1 MNEYA
6 IGRRSGSDTRAA
18 IQQVA
23 LELFTKK
30 GYEATSLREI
40 ADELGIQ
47 KPSLYYHFK
56 GKEDILRALFD
67 ERGDEAEQLLEWIS
81 RQPQRPELI
90 RAAVLRWVQ
99 SFSADKLRGIRFM
112 SANPLI
118 ARTYEGHTGNR
129 IGSTLNQLVDLLA
142 GLLPDQSPAKVLQLR
157 MALLSINAAVH
168 AATTTTFTDNEILT
182 AATANASAAIDSLL
196 ATPPY

>member
-1 MNEYA
+1 M
-6 IGRRSGSDTRAA
+6 IGRRSGPATRAA
-18 IQQVA
+18 IQRVA

-56 GKEDILRALFD
+56 GKEDILRALLD

-99 SFSADKLRGIRFM
+99 SFSAEKLRGIRFL
-112 SANPLI
+112 SANPLV
-118 ARTYEGHTGNR
+118 ARTFEGRTDDR
-129 IGSTLNQLVDLLA
+129 IGSTLNQLIDALA
-142 GLLPDQSPAKVLQLR
+142 GLLPDRSPAKVLQLR
-157 MALLSINAAVH
+157 MALLSINAAVD
-168 AATTTTFTDNEILT
+168 AATSTPFTDEDIL
-182 AATANASAAIDSLL
+182 AAANAGAIAQIDALL
-196 ATPPY
+196 ATG

>member
-1 MNEYA
+1 MNQYA
-6 IGRRSGSDTRAA
+6 LGRRSGSDTRAA

-30 GYEATSLREI
+30 GYDATSLREI

-67 ERGDEAEQLLEWIS
+67 ERGDEAEQLLEWIGQ
-81 RQPQRPELI
+81 QPQRPELI

-99 SFSADKLRGIRFM
+99 SFSAEKLRGIRFM

-118 ARTYEGHTGNR
+118 ARTFEGHTDNR

-157 MALLSINAAVH
+157 MALLSINAAVD
-168 AATTTTFTDNEILT
+168 AATATTFTDEEIL
-182 AATANASAAIDSLL
+182 AAANANASAVVESLL
-196 ATPPY
+196 STDR

>member
-1 MNEYA
+1 MEEHM
-6 IGRRSGSDTRAA
+6 IGRRSGPATRAA
-18 IQQVA
+18 IQRVA

-56 GKEDILRALFD
+56 GKEDILRALLD

-99 SFSADKLRGIRFM
+99 SFSAEKLRGIRFL
-112 SANPLI
+112 SANPLV
-118 ARTYEGHTGNR
+118 ARTFEGRTDDR
-129 IGSTLNQLVDLLA
+129 IGSTLNQLIDALA
-142 GLLPDQSPAKVLQLR
+142 GLLPDRSPAKVLQLR
-157 MALLSINAAVH
+157 MALLSINAAVD
-168 AATTTTFTDNEILT
+168 AATSTPFTDEDIL
-182 AATANASAAIDSLL
+182 AAANAGAIAQIDALL
-196 ATPPY
+196 ATG